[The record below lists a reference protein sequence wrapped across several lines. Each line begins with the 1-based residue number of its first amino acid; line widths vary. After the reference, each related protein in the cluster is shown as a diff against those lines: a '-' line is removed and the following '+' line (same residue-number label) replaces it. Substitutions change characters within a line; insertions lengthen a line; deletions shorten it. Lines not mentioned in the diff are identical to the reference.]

1 MMQFKELIL
10 KIFNILN
17 NFCFYF
23 KGIIIL
29 NVISYYVKLM
39 LNINIEIRFLK
50 DLFILENGNFL
61 DYIQELKGDCI
72 YFFG

>member
-1 MMQFKELIL
+1 MMWFKELIL

-50 DLFILENGNFL
+50 GLFILENGNFL
-61 DYIQELKGDCI
+61 DYI
-72 YFFG
+72 

>member
-1 MMQFKELIL
+1 MMWFKELIL

-50 DLFILENGNFL
+50 DLFIIKNGNFL
-61 DYIQELKGDCI
+61 DYI
-72 YFFG
+72 

>member
-1 MMQFKELIL
+1 MMWFKELIL

-61 DYIQELKGDCI
+61 DYI
-72 YFFG
+72 